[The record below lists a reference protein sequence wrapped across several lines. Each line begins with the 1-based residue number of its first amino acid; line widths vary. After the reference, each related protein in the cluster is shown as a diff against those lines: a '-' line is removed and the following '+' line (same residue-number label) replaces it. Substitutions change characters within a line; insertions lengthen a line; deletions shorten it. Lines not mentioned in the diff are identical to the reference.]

1 MREMALSETK
11 REKVEEVVG
20 GKGPTGKEKKKKKKK
35 VLLNATPLY
44 IVLRYLARPR
54 AITREKNL

>member
-35 VLLNATPLY
+35 KKTISPPL
-44 IVLRYLARPR
+44 P
-54 AITREKNL
+54 